1 MSHQSKNYE
10 VYKSIL
16 LQRAG
21 DHSAL
26 GQCLKI
32 LKTNHSASHQHLEIL
47 KTNQHSITIMRHE

>member
-32 LKTNHSASHQHLEIL
+32 LKTNNSAPHQL
-47 KTNQHSITIMRHE
+47 